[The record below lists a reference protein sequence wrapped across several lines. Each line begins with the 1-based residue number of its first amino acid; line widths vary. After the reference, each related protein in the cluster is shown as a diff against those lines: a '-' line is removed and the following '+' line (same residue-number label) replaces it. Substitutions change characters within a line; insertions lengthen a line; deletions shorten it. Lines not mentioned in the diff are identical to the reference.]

1 MMAQVV
7 LIRPGATLYDEQHRV
22 QGVLDVPL
30 SDRGRAEV
38 EVLAEQ
44 LAGLELSALYCGPG
58 ESVGR
63 TADVVGK
70 SLGLRP
76 KRVEELRNLD
86 QGLWQGLQVEEIKR
100 RNFKVYRQWID
111 DPLTV
116 CPPQGETVDDA
127 LDRIKAA
134 VKPLIRK
141 HRNDII
147 GLVVAEPIGQL
158 IACYLR
164 RNLRV
169 HLEEHV
175 STGCFDAI
183 NVSPEALNHGEST

>member
-1 MMAQVV
+1 MMTQVV

-38 EVLAEQ
+38 QRLAEK
-44 LAGLELSALYCGPG
+44 LAGLELAALYCGPG
-58 ESVGR
+58 ESVLR

-86 QGLWQGLQVEEIKR
+86 QGLWQGLQIEEIKR

-116 CPPQGETVDDA
+116 CPPPGRA
-127 LDRIKAA
+127 
-134 VKPLIRK
+134 
-141 HRNDII
+141 
-147 GLVVAEPIGQL
+147 G
-158 IACYLR
+158 R
-164 RNLRV
+164 RRPGS
-169 HLEEHV
+169 H
-175 STGCFDAI
+175 
-183 NVSPEALNHGEST
+183 